1 MRFSPTWA
9 LAALLPAALAS
20 PAAAA
25 AALPASPTR
34 WVTDGSGLL
43 SAGERRSL
51 DSRLEAYERRTGHQ
65 VLVWIGDKPPETP
78 PEDFAVHAFAA
89 WKVGRKGLD
98 DGLVVFLF
106 PAEREI
112 RIEVGY
118 GLEPVVP
125 DAIASRVIREVMAP
139 RLAAGDADGAVEAGV
154 AALLGAIGDGG
165 EEEGARAGA
174 PSPGYPGGPSARVH
188 RPPSVGQ
195 LIFYGLLAV
204 GFLILLITHPS
215 FALFLLFQ
223 ILSGGRGGG
232 WGGGGGGGFSGG
244 GGRSGGG
251 GATGSW

>member
-1 MRFSPTWA
+1 VRFSPTWA
-9 LAALLPAALAS
+9 LAALLPAALAPR

-25 AALPASPTR
+25 AALPPSPTR
-34 WVTDGSGLL
+34 WVTDSAGLL

-51 DSRLEAYERRTGHQ
+51 DSRLEAYERQTGHQ

-78 PEDFAVHAFAA
+78 PEDFSVHAFEA

-106 PAEREI
+106 PSEQVI

-139 RLAAGDADGAVEAGV
+139 RLAAGDADAAVEAGV
-154 AALLGAIGDGG
+154 AALVGAIGGG
-165 EEEGARAGA
+165 EEAGGGRAGA
-174 PSPGYPGGPSARVH
+174 PASGTPGGPSGRVH

-223 ILSGGRGGG
+223 LLSGGRGG
-232 WGGGGGGGFSGG
+232 GGGGGGGFSGG